1 MISFNAHGKL
11 LLTAEYAV
19 LDGALALALPTRFG
33 QSLEVQPTSEL
44 LQWQSFDADGSRWF
58 EAEID
63 FVNQS
68 INASSDKMVASRL
81 LQVLNAAKTLNQDF
95 IPSGSVNTRL
105 EFSRHWGLGSSS
117 TLISNIASWAGVN
130 PFELLQAT
138 FSGSGYDI
146 ACAGATGPIWFQR
159 INSQLE
165 SKPADFHPPF
175 ASHLSFA
182 YLGQK
187 QDSREGIRR
196 YRAKAG
202 DLPKHWIREISLI
215 SEEMAKSKNIVE
227 FELLMKAHE
236 ILISDALELVP
247 VQKSL
252 FPDFWG
258 TIKSLGAWGGDFVMV
273 ASQEDA
279 LETKSYLAEK
289 GINTVFSWDELIL

>member
-1 MISFNAHGKL
+1 MKSFYAHGKL

-19 LDGALALALPTRFG
+19 LDGALALAVPTRLG
-33 QSLEVQPTSEL
+33 QSLEVQSTGDL
-44 LQWQSFDADGSRWF
+44 LHWNSFDADASRWF

-63 FVNQS
+63 FNNQLIIS
-68 INASSDKMVASRL
+68 SSDTIVASRL
-81 LQVLNAAKTLNQDF
+81 LQILNAAKALNPDF
-95 IPSGSVNTRL
+95 FPSGPVSTRL
-105 EFSRHWGLGSSS
+105 EFSRYWGLGSSS
-117 TLISNIASWAGVN
+117 TLIANMASWAGVN
-130 PFELLQAT
+130 PFELLQST
-138 FSGSGYDI
+138 FGGSGYDI

-159 INSQLE
+159 INSQPE
-165 SKPADFHPPF
+165 SKPADFQPTF
-175 ASHLSFA
+175 ASHLFFA

-196 YRAKAG
+196 YRAKAA

-215 SEEMAKSKNIVE
+215 SEEMAKSQNIAD
-227 FELLMKAHE
+227 FELLMKTHE
-236 ILISDALELVP
+236 TLISDALELVP

-258 TIKSLGAWGGDFVMV
+258 AVKSLGAWGGDFVML
-273 ASQEDA
+273 ASREDA